1 MLQRLWRLLF
11 PVHTGQV
18 QSWWEYLRSG
28 VLEANDWKPCEE
40 LLQWQAEI
48 PERRRIEQCKQ
59 DDSLRRQRAADA
71 VRAKFGGE
79 A

>member
-18 QSWWEYLRSG
+18 QSWREFLT
-28 VLEANDWKPCEE
+28 E
-40 LLQWQAEI
+40 L
-48 PERRRIEQCKQ
+48 ERRGYRESDELRARRMIA
-59 DDSLRRQRAADA
+59 LRRQRAADA